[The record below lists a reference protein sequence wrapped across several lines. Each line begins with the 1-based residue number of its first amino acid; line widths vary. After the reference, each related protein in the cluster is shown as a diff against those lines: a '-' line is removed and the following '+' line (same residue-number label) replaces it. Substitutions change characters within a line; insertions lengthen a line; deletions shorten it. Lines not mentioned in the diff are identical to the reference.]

1 MNFGEAIAVMKAGIP
16 ICRTGWNGKGMFL
29 YYMPENFYAPTTDVA
44 KGRFGERVPYRAYI
58 AMKTVDND
66 VVPWVASQTDILA
79 NDWMIAGDISIEK
92 VDQPK
97 FSDIAKLAEKEFDK
111 ELAAIKKPHWTQ
123 TSEGKKK
130 IAARKKRGWKK

>member
-29 YYMPENFYAPTTDVA
+29 YYVPENMYPPVTDVA
-44 KGRFGERVPYRAYI
+44 KARFGGNPVPYRAYI

-79 NDWMIAGDISIEK
+79 NDWIVAGDINISKSESLSMSEL
-92 VDQPK
+92 
-97 FSDIAKLAEKEFDK
+97 SD
-111 ELAAIKKPHWTQ
+111 LAANELEKQVFKYKPHWTQ
-123 TSEGKKK
+123 TAAGKKK
-130 IAARKKRGWKK
+130 LAARKKRGAK

>member
-29 YYMPENFYAPTTDVA
+29 YYVPENAYAAQTDVA
-44 KGRFGERVPYRAYI
+44 KGRFGDLVPYRAYI

-79 NDWMIAGDISIEK
+79 VDWMIAGDISIEK
-92 VDQPK
+92 VERPK
-97 FSDIAKLAEKEFDK
+97 FSEVSEAASKAFEAQLAKQ
-111 ELAAIKKPHWTQ
+111 KKPHWTQ
-123 TSEGKKK
+123 TPAGKKIMAK
-130 IAARKKRGWKK
+130 RKTRGSKK